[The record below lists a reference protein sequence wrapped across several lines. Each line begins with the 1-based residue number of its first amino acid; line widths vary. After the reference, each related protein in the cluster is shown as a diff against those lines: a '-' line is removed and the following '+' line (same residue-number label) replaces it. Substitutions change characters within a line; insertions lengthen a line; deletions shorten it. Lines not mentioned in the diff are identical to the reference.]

1 MSQTLAT
8 RFRAKAKVVA
18 SLERLAGSSIDV
30 CSIDNVTWG
39 FFRKFRP
46 VTAERYRI
54 IDETVSSPSLP
65 FVTTVNTSESDAM
78 AIAEA
83 LHEIMDDPQAADIR
97 GALQLAGL
105 SAPDVAA
112 YERLTEFER
121 EAADLGFPEIK

>member
-1 MSQTLAT
+1 M
-8 RFRAKAKVVA
+8 
-18 SLERLAGSSIDV
+18 
-30 CSIDNVTWG
+30 TWG

-54 IDETVSSPSLP
+54 LDETVSSPSLP

-112 YERLTEFER
+112 YERLAEFER